1 MAESKLEIIIMATNL
16 AQYTMRITTNRK
28 RYPAKYI
35 TLVQRIQNTCMD
47 IYEFLLDANRLNI
60 KTSKAERLELQT
72 RAINSCDKLSC
83 YIEISL
89 NLNIVGSNT
98 IEHWQ
103 KSINDVK
110 YMAIAWRNKDKIR

>member
-89 NLNIVGSNT
+89 NLNTVGNNT